1 MVVQICMSILI
12 FHDYIFV
19 LTLEQCSKWGGG
31 GAQGDGAL
39 LFFFFFVYPN
49 YIFSPERGDATF
61 ILIDVQNNFYVNFN
75 LRQFENEFYD
85 LYYQNYFH
93 N

>member
-1 MVVQICMSILI
+1 VKNNLRNIVRNTTIIVMYSARI
-12 FHDYIFV
+12 
-19 LTLEQCSKWGGG
+19 EGGG
-31 GAQGDGAL
+31 GAQGDGAPL
-39 LFFFFFVYPN
+39 IFFFFCVPN

-85 LYYQNYFH
+85 LYYQNYFYD
-93 N
+93 